1 MKLSTF
7 ITPSGVEHIGALME
21 DGLHLV
27 DFTASS
33 TDLAFVS
40 MLALID
46 AGPAGLEHARSLLK
60 SAKVVHALSA
70 VQLRAPVPESRQM
83 RDFLSFEKHIRQAR
97 ANRHLFGIQGYPT
110 DPAKIEI
117 AKVWYE
123 QPIYY
128 KCNR

>member
-33 TDLAFVS
+33 TDPAFVS

-60 SAKVVHALSA
+60 AAKVVHALSA
-70 VQLRAPVPESRQM
+70 VQLRAPVPFVWHPGLPHGSRQN
-83 RDFLSFEKHIRQAR
+83 RNRQSLVR
-97 ANRHLFGIQGYPT
+97 AAHLLQVQPLQCHWDGSRHFVATLLKDDGL
-110 DPAKIEI
+110 
-117 AKVWYE
+117 
-123 QPIYY
+123 
-128 KCNR
+128 